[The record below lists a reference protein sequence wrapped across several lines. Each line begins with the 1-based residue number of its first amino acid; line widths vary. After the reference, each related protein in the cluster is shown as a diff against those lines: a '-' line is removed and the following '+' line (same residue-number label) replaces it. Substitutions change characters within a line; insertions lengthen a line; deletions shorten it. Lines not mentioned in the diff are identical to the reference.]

1 MTGVRQLAGARIEE
15 LPALLDGRYRVLRAL
30 GQGSI
35 ARVLAARDE
44 ERGIDVAVKLL
55 HANLRRDRIVAA
67 RFTREAEIV
76 RRIEHPHVIRI
87 HDVVATEELLFLVME
102 LHPGG
107 DLADRL
113 ARGGPLAPAEVRRL
127 AAQLCGAL
135 EAAHRAGVVHRD
147 IKPQNVLVGPDPG
160 ALDVRLCD
168 FGLARVADSAGL
180 TTGSTVLGT
189 PEYMAPEVIVDAYA
203 DPRSDI
209 YSVGA
214 LLFEASTGRLPFRAN
229 TPFQLMRRH
238 VEEAAPRPRDLSPG
252 LPPAIDAA
260 ITRAL
265 SKEPLDRFATAAELA
280 SAIADEGDGAPEI
293 PATLARMPKPSRL
306 ATGTCPRCGGA
317 LFRVAQV
324 CVDCGAASLDLRV
337 REGGVAILVTG
348 PGKIGHKMGGRT
360 HVALVKLLDELPPGT
375 ARLDRLRKKPPRLP
389 FFLLE
394 GLEEESAGALVERL
408 REIGIEA
415 RLEKKASLGPRE
427 VRRKVLKLWRG
438 YGVMSLIMANPLGGI
453 IGNRLHDFAHHGSL
467 ILVRLLLPFLVLP
480 GGALVWLLA
489 TLPRPLVALPPA
501 AEDETA
507 TTKLARRLSEL
518 GRREDRRLLAR
529 LLDRLEVATD
539 LGAGEVARLLGARA
553 ALVCRG
559 LVAHDAA
566 RLGLDEDELRRS
578 AARQGEGGAAQLAL
592 DRLRDGERQ
601 RGALIADLLRVL
613 SRLDLVCLRLARA
626 HGLDAR
632 QEIDLVTHEVAALT
646 VELEAERE
654 VTALLQGDE
663 DGQT

>member
-1 MTGVRQLAGARIEE
+1 MTVVTQPEGARIEA
-15 LPALLDGRYRVLRAL
+15 LPALLNRRYRPLRAL

-44 ERGIDVAVKLL
+44 VRGIDVAVKLL

-87 HDVVATEELLFLVME
+87 HDVVATEEFLFLVMD

-113 ARGGPLAPAEVRRL
+113 ARGGPLPPAEVRRL
-127 AAQLCGAL
+127 ATQLCGAL

-180 TTGSTVLGT
+180 TTRSTVLGT

-203 DPRSDI
+203 DPRSDV

-214 LLFEASTGRLPFRAN
+214 LLFEASTGRLPFRAD

-238 VEEAAPRPRDLSPG
+238 VEEAAPRPSDFSPG
-252 LPPAIDAA
+252 SRWRS
-260 ITRAL
+260 TRRSRAL
-265 SKEPLDRFATAAELA
+265 SARSRSIGSRPPRSWRRLSPPRGWRAGDPGDAG
-280 SAIADEGDGAPEI
+280 ADAK
-293 PATLARMPKPSRL
+293 ASRL

-324 CVDCGAASLDLRV
+324 CVDCGAASLDLRA
-337 REGGVAILVTG
+337 RQGGVAVLVTG
-348 PGKIGHKMGGRT
+348 PGKIGHKLGGRT

-375 ARLDRLRKKPPRLP
+375 ARLERLRKKPPRLP

-394 GLEEESAGALVERL
+394 RLEEESAAELVERL
-408 REIGIEA
+408 RELGIEA
-415 RLEKKASLGPRE
+415 RVEKKASLAPRE

-438 YGVMSLIMANPLGGI
+438 YGVLSLAMANPLGGI
-453 IGNRLHDFAHHGSL
+453 LGDRLRDGAHHGSL

-480 GGALVWLLA
+480 VGALVWLLA

-501 AEDETA
+501 ADDETA

-529 LLDRLEVATD
+529 LLDRLELATD
-539 LGAGEVARLLGARA
+539 LGAGEVARLLGIAPRWSAGGSSRMTTPAEVSTRTSSGGRPRAKARRA
-553 ALVCRG
+553 P
-559 LVAHDAA
+559 
-566 RLGLDEDELRRS
+566 RRWRSIACATGS
-578 AARQGEGGAAQLAL
+578 ASA
-592 DRLRDGERQ
+592 
-601 RGALIADLLRVL
+601 VPS
-613 SRLDLVCLRLARA
+613 SRSSCAC
-626 HGLDAR
+626 
-632 QEIDLVTHEVAALT
+632 
-646 VELEAERE
+646 
-654 VTALLQGDE
+654 
-663 DGQT
+663 